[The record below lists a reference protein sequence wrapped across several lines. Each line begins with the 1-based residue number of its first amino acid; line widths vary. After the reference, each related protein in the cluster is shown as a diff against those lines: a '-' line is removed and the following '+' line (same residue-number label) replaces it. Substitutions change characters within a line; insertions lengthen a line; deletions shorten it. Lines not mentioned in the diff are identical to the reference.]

1 MKKELAQGPQGEQKH
16 CCYEKA
22 IREVGIAD
30 SWEEKDGDEPES
42 KGVSCLLFLWNGE
55 GEKDGLYLRQKVTL
69 WTKKGTQ
76 HLHLSTPN

>member
-30 SWEEKDGDEPES
+30 S
-42 KGVSCLLFLWNGE
+42 
-55 GEKDGLYLRQKVTL
+55 
-69 WTKKGTQ
+69 
-76 HLHLSTPN
+76 